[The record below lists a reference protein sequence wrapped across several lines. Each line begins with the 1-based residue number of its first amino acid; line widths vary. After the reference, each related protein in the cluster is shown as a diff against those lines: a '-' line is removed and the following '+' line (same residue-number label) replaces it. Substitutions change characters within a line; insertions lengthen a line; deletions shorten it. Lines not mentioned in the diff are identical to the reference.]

1 MGVYNINKIESWY
14 NEFSSL
20 RNNYVNN
27 YYKNYNNSY
36 IKRCNDSN
44 VAKMRNKLNAHYEKI
59 KKLYDGI
66 NKYWREYLNDVK
78 NTDNRLAGKGGGINA
93 ASLASKLNSMPRLKE
108 YNDGSYTI
116 VMKTN
121 NFFNKYSY
129 DIESILDSFKNEVE
143 TGAIF
148 TRTSATVTVF
158 TASCAEG
165 IIKLVE
171 MAADGVVILGTI
183 AITKYAL
190 YADVYNHIIGRESNY
205 TKELWDK
212 TRAHVSKDYTKTAF
226 DLFYDNTGA
235 GRWLKNNAYGFDTV
249 REIGCE
255 VGEVVGVVAL
265 SAVTGGSAAVIYG
278 AAKGVEHTEEN
289 WQDSETSTFAGLVK
303 GGLQGAADGAFF
315 ALGAKGDQVMKN
327 VAKNAVEQGGK
338 TALKKAGILTGKM
351 GFEVGCSLV
360 QDCSNIFINAYF
372 KEGNLGDNLKYYYD
386 QAGGSKQLLISASTA
401 MILSGISDAVD
412 LKKINQTEKVS
423 KIINNV
429 DKNITSKQINDDL
442 SKMSKL
448 SKTITGLF
456 ASIPATFSKMKNVDI
471 PEDSRIFK
479 KIQLEGLYHFTD
491 DVSAKKILDS
501 GYIKESSMFTSYGK
515 KRTFL
520 FAGIPS
526 IEDTC
531 INGVFDY
538 KKVAV
543 KLHPSDMEIG
553 KLQYRK
559 YSDAAISSLGNY
571 YINKSSPEIVYL
583 VLKQQDGVLK
593 YVEVP
598 KIEFD
603 NYNPHF
609 SENVIDKTIQ
619 KARKKIYQFTV
630 GMSSETDNVIKGL
643 KTYTNDFNTKRYKVN
658 KILTNDIENSDGVSK
673 FIKNVSNLDGTIK
686 KSDINNNIIV
696 KHSSSSS
703 YLKSE
708 NKWLLKNF
716 DKLSD
721 SQKIDFIQ
729 NSNSNKLKYIFND
742 TSSVKKYKTLID
754 EKIIKNQGSLINKSY
769 FEYLLDKNHLKVIE
783 YISEDPSVLK
793 KISDENLIILF
804 SRGKLSQNKKINLK
818 NIVNELETRIKV
830 GDFSFNNRDII
841 TSPGFGM
848 KFSSYEMMINAIDD
862 DTRNILL
869 NNMKQTAE
877 KLPKELKDINYG
889 EMGLFKR
896 VGIVELYEN
905 GRLDENSIKMINKIL
920 ENNRNGMTKFNIQ
933 LLDKD
938 IVKNFDY
945 NTLNQIGNDVN
956 MSKKLVDL
964 YQNDRKLFDSFVE
977 IMNKSSKDNSLNTFY
992 IKSKSC
998 LNYLSENSEILSNV
1012 DKSIL
1017 TDDNFIN
1024 YILYNQNSYS
1034 LYNPKSKKISLD
1046 YTKNYNKEFSLLCDN
1061 MFHKGVES
1069 SNLKQIKE
1077 AYFQKYYSISSDEVK
1092 YFISKYGDHL
1102 DEIIK
1107 YDTDG
1112 TVTTVIGML
1121 KKIDESSDID
1131 YIKKIYDN
1139 QKFNFNSEEM
1149 ICIDSKIKEVYS
1161 KSYVEALSS
1170 TQKNINAMIS
1180 SSDMHKI
1187 IDYNGKKISIVD
1199 CNDKFNF
1206 LVHSS
1211 DTGFTMDKELINGS
1225 YVDTWK
1231 SISPETHALSTSY
1244 ITESNIGSA
1253 PVKNKGVLYGFTNIN
1268 ASDIGIISPYD
1279 LNSNI
1284 ADYGFSSGNK
1294 QIFISADEIS
1304 NNTYRVYNEIVLDR
1318 QSVKPSC
1325 VIIYTDMSSENVNA
1339 AIKAASEWD
1348 IPIVRINKVQLA
1360 NNQLQQVKK
1369 LVGDF
1374 RMNGNI
1380 ESLQKAI
1387 DKYESNV
1394 SGYKLNASVQNGN
1407 EDFTSSIDNSI
1418 VSDLFKSSDMENL
1431 LLNTIDE
1438 MNDKNEIN
1446 QVINILENVKSKYEI
1461 VNNNGTSAITNTKE
1475 SFDIDTLIKLA
1486 KEKMSEV

>member
-1 MGVYNINKIESWY
+1 
-14 NEFSSL
+14 
-20 RNNYVNN
+20 
-27 YYKNYNNSY
+27 
-36 IKRCNDSN
+36 
-44 VAKMRNKLNAHYEKI
+44 
-59 KKLYDGI
+59 
-66 NKYWREYLNDVK
+66 
-78 NTDNRLAGKGGGINA
+78 
-93 ASLASKLNSMPRLKE
+93 
-108 YNDGSYTI
+108 
-116 VMKTN
+116 
-121 NFFNKYSY
+121 
-129 DIESILDSFKNEVE
+129 
-143 TGAIF
+143 
-148 TRTSATVTVF
+148 
-158 TASCAEG
+158 
-165 IIKLVE
+165 
-171 MAADGVVILGTI
+171 
-183 AITKYAL
+183 
-190 YADVYNHIIGRESNY
+190 
-205 TKELWDK
+205 
-212 TRAHVSKDYTKTAF
+212 
-226 DLFYDNTGA
+226 
-235 GRWLKNNAYGFDTV
+235 
-249 REIGCE
+249 
-255 VGEVVGVVAL
+255 
-265 SAVTGGSAAVIYG
+265 
-278 AAKGVEHTEEN
+278 
-289 WQDSETSTFAGLVK
+289 
-303 GGLQGAADGAFF
+303 
-315 ALGAKGDQVMKN
+315 
-327 VAKNAVEQGGK
+327 
-338 TALKKAGILTGKM
+338 
-351 GFEVGCSLV
+351 
-360 QDCSNIFINAYF
+360 
-372 KEGNLGDNLKYYYD
+372 
-386 QAGGSKQLLISASTA
+386 
-401 MILSGISDAVD
+401 
-412 LKKINQTEKVS
+412 
-423 KIINNV
+423 
-429 DKNITSKQINDDL
+429 
-442 SKMSKL
+442 
-448 SKTITGLF
+448 
-456 ASIPATFSKMKNVDI
+456 
-471 PEDSRIFK
+471 
-479 KIQLEGLYHFTD
+479 
-491 DVSAKKILDS
+491 
-501 GYIKESSMFTSYGK
+501 
-515 KRTFL
+515 
-520 FAGIPS
+520 
-526 IEDTC
+526 
-531 INGVFDY
+531 
-538 KKVAV
+538 
-543 KLHPSDMEIG
+543 
-553 KLQYRK
+553 
-559 YSDAAISSLGNY
+559 
-571 YINKSSPEIVYL
+571 
-583 VLKQQDGVLK
+583 
-593 YVEVP
+593 
-598 KIEFD
+598 
-603 NYNPHF
+603 
-609 SENVIDKTIQ
+609 
-619 KARKKIYQFTV
+619 
-630 GMSSETDNVIKGL
+630 
-643 KTYTNDFNTKRYKVN
+643 
-658 KILTNDIENSDGVSK
+658 
-673 FIKNVSNLDGTIK
+673 
-686 KSDINNNIIV
+686 
-696 KHSSSSS
+696 
-703 YLKSE
+703 
-708 NKWLLKNF
+708 
-716 DKLSD
+716 
-721 SQKIDFIQ
+721 
-729 NSNSNKLKYIFND
+729 
-742 TSSVKKYKTLID
+742 
-754 EKIIKNQGSLINKSY
+754 
-769 FEYLLDKNHLKVIE
+769 
-783 YISEDPSVLK
+783 
-793 KISDENLIILF
+793 
-804 SRGKLSQNKKINLK
+804 
-818 NIVNELETRIKV
+818 
-830 GDFSFNNRDII
+830 
-841 TSPGFGM
+841 
-848 KFSSYEMMINAIDD
+848 
-862 DTRNILL
+862 
-869 NNMKQTAE
+869 
-877 KLPKELKDINYG
+877 
-889 EMGLFKR
+889 
-896 VGIVELYEN
+896 
-905 GRLDENSIKMINKIL
+905 
-920 ENNRNGMTKFNIQ
+920 
-933 LLDKD
+933 
-938 IVKNFDY
+938 
-945 NTLNQIGNDVN
+945 

-964 YQNDRKLFDSFVE
+964 YQNDKKLFDSFVE

-1374 RMNGNI
+1374 RINGNI